1 MSKCFHKG
9 GFPVRTGRVAYLSYA
24 SGLGVQGNALR
35 EVLSHAVYF
44 WVENGRPLFIICAI
58 MIDVKILRERPD
70 FVKEKIALKK
80 FDCDIDA
87 ILAFD
92 VERRKALVAFEEARN
107 AQNTASKAMAELP
120 KGSPEFKEKV
130 AEMKSVSAKV
140 KELQAVSDEM
150 EKKWKSMLLTIPNI
164 PDDSVPVGKSDKDN
178 VTVYTWGDIDKI
190 KNAKP
195 HWDLPFFGELLDFQR
210 GVKVTGAGFP
220 FYVGDM
226 ARLVRSLLALFLDE
240 ARNNGYRELMC
251 PIMVNAASAT
261 ATGQLPDKE
270 GQMYHDAQDDYYM
283 IPTAE
288 VPVTNFYRDEVFE
301 ESQLPIY
308 ACGYTPCFRR
318 EAGSWGKDV
327 RGLNRLH
334 QFDKVEL
341 VKWVHPDHG
350 MEELEKLRKDAEG
363 ILQKLNLPYRVL
375 AICTGD
381 IGFPHAKQFDLEV
394 WAAGQQKWLEVSSC
408 SCFTDFQARR
418 ANIRFKPADGGKP
431 HNVYTLNGSGLA
443 IPRVLAALLENNV
456 RDDGKVEIPEVL
468 RKWYGGETIG

>member
-1 MSKCFHKG
+1 
-9 GFPVRTGRVAYLSYA
+9 
-24 SGLGVQGNALR
+24 
-35 EVLSHAVYF
+35 
-44 WVENGRPLFIICAI
+44 
-58 MIDVKILRERPD
+58 MIDVKFLRENPEL
-70 FVKEKIALKK
+70 VKAKVALKH

-87 ILAFD
+87 IIAFD
-92 VERRKALVAFEEARN
+92 AKRRAAVAEFEDARA
-107 AQNTASKAMAELP
+107 AQNAASRAMSELP
-120 KGSPEFKEKV
+120 KGSDEFKAKL
-130 AEMKSVSAKV
+130 AEMKDVSKRV
-140 KELQAVSDEM
+140 KELEASAGEI
-150 EKKWKSMLLTIPNI
+150 EKEWKRLLLTIPNL
-164 PDDSVPVGKSDKDN
+164 PDDSVPVGKSAEDN
-178 VTVYTWGDIDKI
+178 VTVREWGDISKI
-190 KNAKP
+190 KNAVP
-195 HWDLPFFGELLDFQR
+195 HWDLPQFEKLLDFRR

-226 ARLVRSLLALFLDE
+226 ARLVRALLSFFLDE
-240 ARNNGYRELMC
+240 ARKNGYRELMC

-270 GQMYHDAQDDYYM
+270 GQMYHDAADDYYM

-301 ESQLPIY
+301 ESQLPVC
-308 ACGYTPCFRR
+308 ACAYTPCFRR

-341 VKWVHPDHG
+341 VKWAHPDSSF
-350 MEELEKLRKDAEG
+350 EELEKLRNDAEG

-375 AICTGD
+375 SICTGD

-394 WAAGQQKWLEVSSC
+394 WAAGQKRWLEVSSC

-418 ANIRFKPADGGKP
+418 ANIRFKSAGGKP
-431 HNVYTLNGSGLA
+431 AFVHTLNGSGLA

-456 RDDGKVEIPEVL
+456 RDDGSIAVPEAL
-468 RKWYGGETIG
+468 AHWYGSDTLGA